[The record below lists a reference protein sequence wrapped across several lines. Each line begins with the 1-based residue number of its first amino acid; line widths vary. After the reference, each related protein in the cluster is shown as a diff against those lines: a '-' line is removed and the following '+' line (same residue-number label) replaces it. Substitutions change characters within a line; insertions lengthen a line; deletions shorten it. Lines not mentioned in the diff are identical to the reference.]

1 MTGIDQASPKNLP
14 TGTLTFLFTDVEG
27 STRLWEFYPEQM
39 RQAMVHHDQMIES
52 IAAQNQGVVVRPR
65 GEGDSRFIVFNSAS
79 NAIITAVAIQVQ
91 FSVDAWVASSPM
103 RVRMAL
109 HTGEADLR
117 DGDYYGSAVN
127 RCARLRNVAYG
138 GQILLSQTTY
148 SLVRETLPAGITLR
162 DLGEHQLK
170 DLRLPEHIYQ
180 LTSQGLIPEFPAI
193 KTTGRPVAIRSPDH
207 RLHVY
212 LSMASDEMAEECQA
226 ARQAII
232 NLHLTPVMIEFSIR
246 SHPARQLYQ
255 EYLAQSHIYI
265 AVFGQGY
272 GWILPGMQLS
282 ILEDEYNLAASLP
295 VLIYVKDSVDN
306 RDLRLIRM
314 LERINIENAGFVKS
328 FTTPE
333 MLGEL
338 IENDLMLIL
347 SEHFETVRG
356 LETAPEET
364 AHQPITNVPIP
375 RNPLIGRE
383 RELAAARNLLLRE
396 EAALVTLTGPGGAG
410 KSRLGIQI
418 ALDLRNFFADGVYL
432 VELESIREPDLVIPT
447 IAKTLGISESPKG
460 PPLAESLKSYLCN
473 KQVLLLL
480 DNFEQVLAAGPQIAH
495 LLEACPRVKMIVTS
509 RAPLRLRSERELLV
523 PPLATPSPKRDT
535 ELQRLTQYSAVQLFI
550 QRAQGNNPDFSVTNE
565 NAPAI
570 AEICHR
576 LDGLPLAI
584 ELASA
589 RIKML
594 SPQALLAR
602 LEHRFEILRGG
613 TVDLPERQH
622 TLYSA
627 IDWSYNL
634 LSETEKR
641 LFRQLAV
648 FVGGWTNEAAE
659 VVCSAPGEA
668 SIEVFDNLERLV
680 EHNLLKLP
688 VEIESAP
695 RFYMLESIREFA
707 MKRLLESGDIEAV
720 RHRHAQFYLTL
731 ADQAYPELISSR
743 QTQWLSRLEIEHDN
757 IRSVLEWSQ
766 HDNIDLGLHLCAAIW
781 RFWVI
786 RCNFSEGRTWLETF
800 ISLAPAPIEARSR
813 VLHAAAVF
821 AVYQGDYQAG
831 QVHLDESLSISELQG
846 NKRGMATGL
855 NELGLIAV
863 YQGDYPVARQLLEK
877 SLVIKRQLG
886 DEWLI
891 ANSYVN
897 LGLVSSYQND
907 YISAYTLHQES
918 LNIFRAL
925 GETSGIAIA
934 YSNLGHVSLRLG
946 RLDEARAMQ
955 SESLLLFNKVG
966 DIDGVTE
973 CLERLA
979 MVANATEDP
988 SRAARLFGAASVSRI
1003 EAGTSLPQFEKA
1015 EYDRELLM
1023 TRQTLESETFNK
1035 AWAEGQA
1042 MTLAQAIAYA
1052 RG

>member
-1 MTGIDQASPKNLP
+1 MAGINQASPENLP

-52 IAAQNQGVVVRPR
+52 IAVQNQGVVVRPR
-65 GEGDSRFIVFNSAS
+65 GEGDSRFIVFTSAT
-79 NAIITAVAIQVQ
+79 NAIIAAVGIQRQ

-148 SLVRETLPAGITLR
+148 SLVRDTLPAGIALR

-180 LTSQGLIPEFPAI
+180 LTGQGLIPEFPAI
-193 KTTGRPVAIRSPDH
+193 KTTGQPVAIRSSDH
-207 RLHVY
+207 RLQVY
-212 LSMASDEMAEECQA
+212 LSIVSDEMVEERQT
-226 ARQAII
+226 ARQAIL
-232 NLHLTPVMIEFSIR
+232 NLRLTPVMTESGGR
-246 SHPARQLYQ
+246 SRPARQQYQ
-255 EYLAQSHIYI
+255 EHIAQSHIFI
-265 AVFGQGY
+265 AVYGQGY
-272 GWILPGMQLS
+272 GWIPPGMQLS
-282 ILEDEYNLAASLP
+282 VLEDAYNLAVSLP
-295 VLIYVKDSVDN
+295 ILIYVKDSAVN
-306 RDLRLIRM
+306 RDPHLVRM
-314 LERINIENAGFVKS
+314 LERINVEKAGFVKS

-338 IENDLMLIL
+338 VENDLMLML
-347 SEHFETVRG
+347 SEHFETARG
-356 LETAPEET
+356 LEAAPGEIVQ
-364 AHQPITNVPIP
+364 QPITNVPIP

-383 RELAAARNLLLRE
+383 RELAAARDLLLRE

-418 ALDLRNFFADGVYL
+418 ALDLRKFYIDGVYL
-432 VELESIREPDLVIPT
+432 VELESIRDPDLVIPT
-447 IAKTLGISESPKG
+447 IAKTLGVSENPKG
-460 PPLAESLKSYLCN
+460 PSLAESLKSYLCDR
-473 KQVLLLL
+473 QVLLLL
-480 DNFEQVLAAGPQIAH
+480 DNFEHVLAAGPQIAC
-495 LLEACPRVKMIVTS
+495 LLETCPRVKMIVTS
-509 RAPLRLRSERELLV
+509 RAPLRLRAERELPI
-523 PPLATPSPKRDT
+523 PPLATPPPKQGS
-535 ELQRLTQYSAVQLFI
+535 ELQLLSQYSAVQLFI
-550 QRAQGNNPDFSVTNE
+550 QRAQGNNPNFSVTNE

-589 RIKML
+589 RIKIL

-602 LEHRFEILRGG
+602 LEHRFDILRGG

-622 TLYSA
+622 TLYKA

-634 LSETEKR
+634 LSENEKR
-641 LFRQLAV
+641 LFRRLAV
-648 FVGGWTNEAAE
+648 FVGGCTFEAAE
-659 VVCSAPGEA
+659 VVCSAPDEA
-668 SIEVFDNLERLV
+668 SIELFDNLERLL
-680 EHNLLKLP
+680 EHNLLKPP
-688 VEIESAP
+688 VEIEGTP
-695 RFYMLESIREFA
+695 RFYMLETIHEFA
-707 MKRLLESGDIEAV
+707 LERLLESGEIEAV
-720 RHRHAQFYLTL
+720 RHRHAQFYLAL
-731 ADQAYPELISSR
+731 ADQAYPELITSR
-743 QTQWLSRLEIEHDN
+743 QTQWIPRLKIEHDN
-757 IRSVLEWSQ
+757 IRAVLAWSQ
-766 HDNIDLGLHLCAAIW
+766 HENIEIGLSLCISIW

-786 RCNFSEGRTWLETF
+786 HCNFSEGRMWLETF
-800 ISLAPAPIEARSR
+800 ISLDPAPTAARGKI
-813 VLHAAAVF
+813 LHAAAVF
-821 AVYQGDYQAG
+821 ANYQGDYQLA
-831 QVHLDESLSISELQG
+831 QVYLEESVLISEQQG
-846 NKRGMATGL
+846 NQRGIAIGM

-863 YQGDYPVARQLLEK
+863 YQGDYPVAHQLLEK
-877 SLVIKRQLG
+877 SLAIKRQLG

-891 ANSYVN
+891 ANTYIN

-907 YISAYTLHQES
+907 YASAYTLHQES

-925 GETSGIAIA
+925 DETSGIAIA
-934 YSNLGHVSLRLG
+934 YGNLGHVAFHQG
-946 RLDEARAMQ
+946 RLDEARALH
-955 SESLLLFNKVG
+955 SESLLLFNEVG

-1003 EAGTSLPQFEKA
+1003 EAGTSLPPFEKA

-1023 TRQTLESETFNK
+1023 TRQTLDPETFNK
-1035 AWAEGQA
+1035 AWVEGQA